1 MKITKFEDI
10 NIWKL
15 ALKITKII
23 YDISSQWKFSKDYWL
38 KDQIRRATVSIS
50 SNIVEWFEKNNNNEF
65 VRYLRIS
72 KWSCWEV
79 RNQMYIAL
87 TINYINQ
94 AEFNKIN
101 DLLVDLS
108 NQIGAF
114 IVYLSKKKKEWEFI
128 SK

>member
-15 ALKITKII
+15 SLKITKLI

-38 KDQIRRATVSIS
+38 KDQIRRAVVSIS

-72 KWSCWEV
+72 KWSCL
-79 RNQMYIAL
+79 R
-87 TINYINQ
+87 
-94 AEFNKIN
+94 
-101 DLLVDLS
+101 
-108 NQIGAF
+108 
-114 IVYLSKKKKEWEFI
+114 SKKSNVYCI
-128 SK
+128 NH

>member
-72 KWSCWEV
+72 KWSCLRSKESNV
-79 RNQMYIAL
+79 YC
-87 TINYINQ
+87 INY
-94 AEFNKIN
+94 
-101 DLLVDLS
+101 
-108 NQIGAF
+108 
-114 IVYLSKKKKEWEFI
+114 
-128 SK
+128 